1 MNNATVIH
9 SLLEGHAAHP
19 DKPFFHQPIERQ
31 WRTFTWADV
40 THQAQSIA
48 QGLRAQGFEKGDR
61 IVIMSKNCAEWI
73 IADFA
78 IAMAGMVSV
87 PIYATA
93 GVNIIEHVIKHSG
106 AKAIFVGKLD
116 NLDAA
121 KKAIPKTLLSISFPY
136 PTVECHEKWDD
147 WLKAFDPIED
157 PHMPESADM
166 ATISYTSGTT
176 SLPKGV
182 VLSHKNFAS
191 AADNIIS
198 LFEIKPDDRSISY
211 LPLAHITERSLVPV
225 FVRCKVEVY
234 FTENLKTFVED
245 IQYASPTG
253 FSSVPRLWSVFQAQ
267 VISQVGAEKLEK
279 MLKMPIIG
287 KLVAGK
293 IRKKLG
299 LHKARTFGSGAAP
312 MSESVLSW
320 YHRLGIPINE
330 GWGMTETTGLASGN
344 MPYSHEDLGTIGKP
358 MPNIEMKLSP
368 DSEILI
374 RGDLVFSEYYDDEKA
389 TAENFVDG
397 WFRTGDVAT
406 MTPTGAYKITGR
418 IKEQFK
424 TAKGKYVMPVPIES
438 LLFANLNVEQACVLG
453 SGQKQPVA
461 MVVLNQSCKRMAK
474 DIEQS
479 LQDTLAH
486 VNSQLESHQRLDFI
500 MVCSNGWTVE
510 NDLLTATTK
519 VKRSDVER
527 HYSWLF
533 DETRPDG
540 ILWEEDLH

>member
-1 MNNATVIH
+1 MDNTTVLH
-9 SLLEGHAAHP
+9 SLFAGNEAHP
-19 DKPFFHQPIERQ
+19 HKPMFHQPIERQ
-31 WRTFTWADV
+31 WRTFSWAEV
-40 THQAQSIA
+40 TEQAKRIA

-78 IAMAGMVSV
+78 ITMAGMVSV

-93 GVNIIEHVIKHSG
+93 GVNIIEHVINHSG

-121 KKAIPKTLLSISFPY
+121 KAAIPSTLLSISFPY

-147 WLKAFDPIED
+147 WLKAFDPIDE
-157 PHMPESADM
+157 PHLPTSEDM

-182 VLSHKNFAS
+182 VLSHKNFSS
-191 AADNIIS
+191 AADNVIK
-198 LFEIKPDDRSISY
+198 LFEIRDGDRSISY
-211 LPLAHITERSLVPV
+211 LPLAHITERSLVAV
-225 FVRCKVEVY
+225 FVRRKVEVY
-234 FTENLKTFVED
+234 FTENLQTFVAD
-245 IQYASPTG
+245 IQHASPTG

-267 VISQVGAEKLEK
+267 VISQVGAEKLDK
-279 MLKMPIIG
+279 MLKLPIIG
-287 KLVAGK
+287 KLVASK

-312 MSESVLSW
+312 MSESVLAW

-344 MPYSHEDLGTIGKP
+344 MPFSHEDLGTIGKP
-358 MPNIEMKLSP
+358 MPNIEMTLSP

-374 RGDLVFSEYYDDEKA
+374 RGDLVFSEYYNDPEA

-406 MTPTGAYKITGR
+406 ITDNGAYKITGR

-461 MVVLNQSCKRMAK
+461 MVVLNQSCKRK
-474 DIEQS
+474 SSEVIKS
-479 LQDTLAH
+479 LQDTLEH
-486 VNSQLESHQRLDFI
+486 VNSQLESHQKLDFI
-500 MVCSNGWTVE
+500 MVCSHGWTVE

-533 DETRPDG
+533 DGDRGEG
-540 ILWEEDLH
+540 VLWEEDLH